1 MKILKG
7 KVFEMD
13 NAINARTERCNEHPM
28 LKLKKSAFTRDRK
41 LGAKRLVMILLRR
54 VYMPLQL
61 TIDKFFK
68 HMGCQSVSKQAVSQ
82 ARALINPEFIRGYV
96 DDVTQIAATDPTTPK
111 YKGMTLIAIDG
122 TDIALENSPELVR
135 EYGCSGPDKNA
146 ATALASVAFGPL
158 DHFIYDCRIDR
169 YDKDERDLAKQH
181 IDRLLELGMGN
192 SLLLFDRWYPSAEFI
207 GYVLEKGF
215 SFVMRVR
222 RKWSLEADAVKT
234 QGKISVMHGG
244 LTHSVRVLKI
254 RLNTG
259 EVETLLTNL
268 PQKQLPIRE
277 AGALYFKRW
286 GVETG
291 YDALK
296 SKLQMENFS
305 GKTKVAVEQDFY
317 ATVFL
322 LNMAS
327 AHASIA
333 NDEIAGSDA
342 CKQLKYPRKA
352 SLNRSISKLRD
363 CFWEMLA
370 EQDREK
376 RQAISEN
383 IILEIARYPV
393 SIVPNRS
400 PARKKPRKKRFY
412 VARKAVVS

>member
-1 MKILKG
+1 MLKG

-13 NAINARTERCNEHPM
+13 DTMNARTEGCNEHPM
-28 LKLKKSAFTRDRK
+28 LKLKESAFTRDRK
-41 LGAKRLVMILLRR
+41 LGAKRLVMLLLHR

-61 TIDKFFK
+61 AIDKFFK
-68 HMGCQSVSKQAVSQ
+68 HMECPSVSKQAVSQ

-96 DDVTQIAATDPTTPK
+96 DDIAQIAATDPTTPK

-122 TDIALENSPELVR
+122 TDIALENSPELIR

-158 DHFIYDCRIDR
+158 DNFVYDCRIDR

-181 IDRLLELGMGN
+181 IERLLELGMGN

-222 RKWSLEADAVKT
+222 RKWNLEVDAIRT
-234 QGKISVMHGG
+234 QGRISVTHGDI
-244 LTHSVRVLKI
+244 TYSIRVLKV
-254 RLNTG
+254 RLDTG
-259 EVETLLTNL
+259 ETETLLTNL
-268 PQKQLPIRE
+268 SQKQLPIKKARR
-277 AGALYFKRW
+277 LYFKRW
-286 GVETG
+286 GIETG

-305 GKTKVAVEQDFY
+305 GKTKIAVEQDFY

-322 LNMAS
+322 LNMAF

-333 NDEIAGSDA
+333 NDEIAASDDG
-342 CKQLKYPRKA
+342 KQLKYSRKA
-352 SLNRSISKLRD
+352 NLNRSISKLRD
-363 CFWEMLA
+363 CFWDMLL
-370 EQDREK
+370 EQDRQK
-376 RQAISEN
+376 RQAIYEKL
-383 IILEIARYPV
+383 ILEIAQYPV

-400 PARKKPRKKRFY
+400 PVRKKPRKKRFHM
-412 VARKAVVS
+412 ARKAVVS

>member
-1 MKILKG
+1 
-7 KVFEMD
+7 MD
-13 NAINARTERCNEHPM
+13 NAINERTGWCDEHPM
-28 LKLKKSAFTRDRK
+28 LKLKENAFTRNRK
-41 LGAKRLVMILLRR
+41 LGAKRLVMILLHR

-61 TIDKFFK
+61 AIDKFFK
-68 HMGCQSVSKQAVSQ
+68 HMECQSVSKQAVSQ

-96 DDVTQIAATDPTTPK
+96 DDIARIAATDPTTQK
-111 YKGMTLIAIDG
+111 YRGMTLIAIDG

-158 DHFIYDCRIDR
+158 DHFVYDCRIDR

-192 SLLLFDRWYPSAEFI
+192 SLLLFDRWYPSSEFI

-222 RKWSLEADAVKT
+222 RKWNLEADAVKT
-234 QGKISVMHGG
+234 QGKISVSYGG
-244 LTHSVRVLKI
+244 FVHSVRVLKI
-254 RLNTG
+254 RLDTG

-268 PQKQLPIRE
+268 TQKQLPIRE

-286 GVETG
+286 SVETG

-305 GKTKVAVEQDFY
+305 GKTKIAVEQDFY

-322 LNMAS
+322 LNMAY

-333 NDEIAGSDA
+333 DDEIAAGDEG
-342 CKQLKYPRKA
+342 KHLKYKRKA
-352 SLNRSISKLRD
+352 NLNRSISKLRD
-363 CFWEMLA
+363 CFWEMLS
-370 EQDREK
+370 ERDREK
-376 RQAISEN
+376 RHEIFDSL
-383 IILEIARYPV
+383 ILEIARYPV

-400 PARKKPRKKRFY
+400 PVRKKPRKKRFY

>member
-1 MKILKG
+1 MLRG

-13 NAINARTERCNEHPM
+13 DATNSRTEGCNEHPM
-28 LKLKKSAFTRDRK
+28 LKLKESAFTRDRK
-41 LGAKRLVMILLRR
+41 LGAKRLLMILLHR
-54 VYMPLQL
+54 VYTPLQL
-61 TIDKFFK
+61 AIDKFFK
-68 HMGCQSVSKQAVSQ
+68 HIGCPSVSKQAVSQ

-96 DDVTQIAATDPTTPK
+96 DDIAQIAATDPTTPK
-111 YKGMTLIAIDG
+111 YRGMTLIAIDG

-222 RKWSLEADAVKT
+222 RKWNLEADGIRT
-234 QGKISVMHGG
+234 QGHIVVTHGG
-244 LTHSVRVLKI
+244 FTHRIRVLKI

-268 PQKQLPIRE
+268 NQKQLPIRE
-277 AGALYFKRW
+277 AGPLYFKRW
-286 GVETG
+286 CVETG

-305 GKTKVAVEQDFY
+305 GKTKTAVKQDFY

-333 NDEIAGSDA
+333 DDEIAVSDNG
-342 CKQLKYPRKA
+342 KQLKHPRKA
-352 SLNRSISKLRD
+352 NLNRSISKLRD
-363 CFWEMLA
+363 CFWDMLS
-370 EQDREK
+370 ERDRER
-376 RQAISEN
+376 RQAIFEN
-383 IILEIARYPV
+383 LILEIARYPV
-393 SIVPNRS
+393 PIVPNRS
-400 PARKKPRKKRFY
+400 PARKKPRKKRFHM
-412 VARKAVVS
+412 ARKAVVS

>member
-1 MKILKG
+1 MLKE

-13 NAINARTERCNEHPM
+13 GAMNTRTGGCNEHPM
-28 LKLKKSAFTRDRK
+28 LKLKESAFTRNRK
-41 LGAKRLVMILLRR
+41 LGAKRLVMILLHR
-54 VYMPLQL
+54 VYLPLQL
-61 TIDKFFK
+61 AIDKFFK
-68 HMGCQSVSKQAVSQ
+68 YMECPSVSKQAVSQ

-96 DDVTQIAATDPTTPK
+96 DDIAQIAATDPTTPK

-192 SLLLFDRWYPSAEFI
+192 SLILFDRWYPSADFI

-222 RKWSLEADAVKT
+222 RKWNLEADAVKT
-234 QGKISVMHGG
+234 QGKIAV
-244 LTHSVRVLKI
+244 THDGVTHRIRVLKI
-254 RLNTG
+254 RLDTG

-268 PQKQLPIRE
+268 TQKRLPIRE

-286 GVETG
+286 CIETG

-305 GKTKVAVEQDFY
+305 GKTKIAVEQDFY

-333 NDEIAGSDA
+333 NDEIVRSDDV
-342 CKQLKYPRKA
+342 KRLKYARKA
-352 SLNRSISKLRD
+352 NLNRSISKLRD
-363 CFWEMLA
+363 CFWDMLV

-376 RQAISEN
+376 RQAIFEN
-383 IILEIARYPV
+383 LILEIARYPV
-393 SIVPNRS
+393 PIVPNRS
-400 PARKKPRKKRFY
+400 PARKKPRNKRFY

>member
-1 MKILKG
+1 MLEE

-13 NAINARTERCNEHPM
+13 NVSNARTEECKEHPM
-28 LKLKKSAFTRDRK
+28 LKLSGSAFTRNRK
-41 LGAKRLVMILLRR
+41 LGAKRLVMLLLHR

-61 TIDKFFK
+61 AIDKFFK
-68 HMGCQSVSKQAVSQ
+68 YMECPSVSKQAVSQ

-96 DDVTQIAATDPTTPK
+96 DDIAQIAATDHTTPR
-111 YKGMTLIAIDG
+111 YRGMTLIAIDG

-181 IDRLLELGMGN
+181 IDRLLELNMGN

-222 RKWSLEADAVKT
+222 HKWNLEVDAITT
-234 QGKISVMHGG
+234 QGRIAVTHGG
-244 LTHSVRVLKI
+244 RTHKIRVLKI
-254 RLNTG
+254 RLDTG

-268 PQKQLPIRE
+268 SQKQLPIRK

-286 GVETG
+286 GIETG

-305 GKTKVAVEQDFY
+305 GKTKIAVEQDFY

-322 LNMAS
+322 LNMAF
-327 AHASIA
+327 AHASVA
-333 NDEIAGSDA
+333 NDEISAIDNG
-342 CKQLKYPRKA
+342 KQLKYPRKA
-352 SLNRSISKLRD
+352 NLNRSISKLRD
-363 CFWEMLA
+363 CFWDMLT
-370 EQDREK
+370 EQDRQK
-376 RQAISEN
+376 RQSIFENLISE
-383 IILEIARYPV
+383 ITRYPV
-393 SIVPNRS
+393 PIVPNRS

-412 VARKAVVS
+412 MARKAVVS